1 MVFLFEALPFELT
14 FRILF
19 EHGGFD
25 ALENV
30 YGRDI
35 VCWEFLKLMKN
46 NQKTAELLCIC
57 RTVQLLDHPAHALF
71 LLNYP
76 PDSSIPENRRA
87 WDIAIK
93 CCIVWEPDVRSVVLA
108 MRTFL
113 PSATAQAFP
122 WLDSVWLAAQR
133 GSEEEW
139 RRIGMQ
145 AAVCYKFN
153 RWWWHSQKEAFFLEG
168 SRDMETVIRSRARD
182 EKARLFNAL
191 KRREVEAILREKGR
205 RAWKKMMKEAEE
217 RKLRE
222 NNARLS
228 GGGNT
233 EENEKKKLIPV
244 VLSEDRKREAVI
256 AKAKGEGNAE
266 AIVKEENEKK
276 KLIPVI
282 LSEDRKKAAEIAK
295 AKEAEHLL
303 ILKKVKRACIPGHV
317 FQSKIET
324 IAKFITC
331 IERENPL
338 IKWNL
343 RWIFH
348 ATAQHTVWDMEFLLQ
363 SLQGETMEEGALAK
377 MEQLW
382 LKKK

>member
-1 MVFLFEALPFELT
+1 MMVFLFETLPFELT

-30 YGRDI
+30 YGRDL

-46 NQKTAELLCIC
+46 NQKAAQLLCIC

-113 PSATAQAFP
+113 PSSATVQAFP
-122 WLDSVWLAAQR
+122 WLDSAWLAAQR

-168 SRDMETVIRSRARD
+168 SRDMGTVIRSRARD
-182 EKARLFNAL
+182 EKAKLFNAL

-205 RAWKKMMKEAEE
+205 RAWKKMMKEEEE

-228 GGGNT
+228 GGEKAEVKQT
-233 EENEKKKLIPV
+233 ESEQKRPV
-244 VLSEDRKREAVI
+244 F
-256 AKAKGEGNAE
+256 
-266 AIVKEENEKK
+266 
-276 KLIPVI
+276 VI
-282 LSEDRKKAAEIAK
+282 LSEDRKRAADIAK
-295 AKEAEHLL
+295 AKEEEHLL

-338 IKWNL
+338 IKWSL